1 MPIARISITGVA
13 LLLLVACGGPDAR
26 SAREQAAADAEAAEL
41 GRDTDKT
48 VFDDLVQTQDKA
60 RAVED
65 VTLGHKANL
74 DAAMEQA
81 EGSTAV
87 ADE

>member
-1 MPIARISITGVA
+1 MPIARISITGLA
-13 LLLLVACGGPDAR
+13 LLLLVACGGPDAG

-60 RAVED
+60 RAVEG

-81 EGSTAV
+81 EGGTTA

>member
-1 MPIARISITGVA
+1 MPIARISITGLA
-13 LLLLVACGGPDAR
+13 LLLLVACGGPDAG
-26 SAREQAAADAEAAEL
+26 SAGDQAAADAEAAEL

-60 RAVED
+60 RAVEG
-65 VTLGHKANL
+65 VTLGHKATL

-81 EGSTAV
+81 EGGTTA